1 MDFLVVERE
10 HHLDL
15 LRDPLE
21 GLVGLYFGDEGEHI
35 GLHDAD
41 LNAGPLVD
49 GVDVLHGS
57 LGGIDAQV
65 DTVRLAE
72 RLEIEAELIIG
83 ALLAPRHY
91 AHVRR
96 EGGGDGTDGERQ
108 GNHRD
113 E

>member
-21 GLVGLYFGDEGEHI
+21 GLIGLYFGDEGEHI

-41 LNAGPLVD
+41 LNTGPLVD

-57 LGGIDAQV
+57 FGGVHAQV
-65 DTVRLAE
+65 DAVRLAE

-83 ALLAPRHY
+83 AFLASRHH

-96 EGGGDGTDGERQ
+96 EGEGDGADRERQ
-108 GNHRD
+108 GHHRD